1 MDYRW
6 YFRYH
11 VLHRK
16 PYSGLRMVGNPRYP
30 IIPN

>member
-1 MDYRW
+1 VDYRR
-6 YFRYH
+6 YLRYH